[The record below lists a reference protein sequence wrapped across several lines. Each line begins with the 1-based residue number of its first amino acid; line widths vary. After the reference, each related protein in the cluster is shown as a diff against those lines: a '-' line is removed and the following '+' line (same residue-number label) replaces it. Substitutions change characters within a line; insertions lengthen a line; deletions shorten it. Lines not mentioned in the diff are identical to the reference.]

1 MSHPETTQVPLRV
14 SYVASLRL
22 DICETSNLP
31 ANNDFSLKPL
41 NKLDVLSS
49 KRKAKFNRMPA
60 LAHRL
65 IAIVGRPNVGKSTLF
80 NRLIGR
86 RRSIVTDEPGITRD
100 RIYGITRWNGRSFDV
115 VDTGGMIPGDEAE
128 IPKKIVEQ
136 AQVAID
142 TASLILLVVD
152 GRTAL
157 AAPDQELARLLR
169 RTGKPV
175 FLVVNKIDSGK
186 QNADTAEFFR
196 LGFKDVFPVSS
207 EHGRGI
213 TELLDQVAVTL
224 PVEEEI
230 EEKTDEI
237 RVAIIGRPNVGKST
251 LLNRLVGE
259 DRSMVSPI
267 AGTTRDAVDSVV
279 EEEGTTFRFIDT
291 AGIRRKGKTELK
303 AEKLSV
309 VMARR
314 HLEDSDVAI
323 LLIDGAQ
330 GVTAVDAHIGGYAH
344 EAHRSV
350 IIVVNKWDVVQ
361 KSHTITADFEK
372 DIREKLKFL
381 SFAPI
386 VFISAKTGQRVQK
399 LYEAIREVY
408 ASRFLRIPTSELN
421 ELFRAET
428 YGRGGLP
435 ADVKIRYIAQVK
447 TNPPTFVMFS
457 NKMSKLHFSFER
469 FVENRIRQKFPF
481 TGTPIII
488 RQRLRPGGARRE

>member
-1 MSHPETTQVPLRV
+1 
-14 SYVASLRL
+14 
-22 DICETSNLP
+22 
-31 ANNDFSLKPL
+31 
-41 NKLDVLSS
+41 
-49 KRKAKFNRMPA
+49 MPP
-60 LAHRL
+60 AHRL

-80 NRLIGR
+80 NRLIGK

-100 RIYGITRWNGRSFDV
+100 RIYGTTRWNGRSFEV
-115 VDTGGMIPGDEAE
+115 VDTGGIVPGDETE
-128 IPKKIVEQ
+128 IPRKIVEQ

-142 TASLILLVVD
+142 HASLIFLVVD
-152 GRTAL
+152 GRTAI

-169 RTGKPV
+169 KAGKTV

-186 QNADTAEFFR
+186 QNSDTGEFFR
-196 LGFKDVFPVSS
+196 LGFRDVFPVSA

-213 TELLDQVAVTL
+213 TELLDQVAIAM
-224 PVEEEI
+224 PVEEEVQ
-230 EEKTDEI
+230 ETPEI
-237 RVAIIGRPNVGKST
+237 RIAIIGRPNVGKST

-259 DRSMVSPI
+259 DRAMVSPV

-279 EEEGTTFRFIDT
+279 ESDGTTFRFVDT

-309 VMARR
+309 LMARR
-314 HLEDSDVAI
+314 HMEQSDVAI
-323 LLIDGAQ
+323 LLIDGTQ

-361 KSHTITADFEK
+361 KSHSVTADFEK

-399 LYEAIREVY
+399 LFGAIKEVY
-408 ASRFLRIPTSELN
+408 AARFQRVPTSELN
-421 ELFRAET
+421 ELFREGT
-428 YGRGGLP
+428 FGRGGLP

-457 NKMSKLHFSFER
+457 NKLSKLHFSFER

-481 TGTPIII
+481 AGTPIII
-488 RQRLRPGGARRE
+488 RQRLRRGGTGR

>member
-1 MSHPETTQVPLRV
+1 M
-14 SYVASLRL
+14 RL
-22 DICETSNLP
+22 DTNETSNLP

-41 NKLDVLSS
+41 TQLDVLSS
-49 KRKAKFNRMPA
+49 KRRAKFNRMPA

-100 RIYGITRWNGRSFDV
+100 RIYGVTRWNGRSFEV
-115 VDTGGMIPGDEAE
+115 VDTGGMIPGDETE
-128 IPKKIVEQ
+128 IPRKIVEQ

-142 TASLILLVVD
+142 HASLIFLVVD

-157 AAPDQELARLLR
+157 SAPDQELARLLR
-169 RTGKPV
+169 KSGKPV

-186 QNADTAEFFR
+186 QSGDTAEFFR
-196 LGFKDVFPVSS
+196 LGYENIFPVSA

-213 TELLDQVAVTL
+213 TELLDEVAATL

-259 DRSMVSPI
+259 DRSMVSPV
-267 AGTTRDAVDSVV
+267 AGTTRDAVDSVI
-279 EEEGTTFRFIDT
+279 EQEGTTFRFIDT
-291 AGIRRKGKTELK
+291 AGIRRKGKTELR

-309 VMARR
+309 IMARR
-314 HLEDSDVAI
+314 HMEESDVAL

-344 EAHRSV
+344 EASRSV
-350 IIVVNKWDVVQ
+350 IIVVNKWDAVQ
-361 KSHTITADFEK
+361 KSHSITADFEK
-372 DIREKLKFL
+372 NIREKLKFL

-399 LYEAIREVY
+399 LYAVIKEVY
-408 ASRFLRIPTSELN
+408 AARFQRVSTSELN
-421 ELFRAET
+421 ELFREGT
-428 YGRGGLP
+428 FGRGGLP

-457 NKMSKLHFSFER
+457 NKLSKLHFSFER

-488 RQRLRPGGARRE
+488 RQRLRRGGARRA

>member
-1 MSHPETTQVPLRV
+1 
-14 SYVASLRL
+14 
-22 DICETSNLP
+22 
-31 ANNDFSLKPL
+31 
-41 NKLDVLSS
+41 
-49 KRKAKFNRMPA
+49 MPP
-60 LAHRL
+60 AHRL

-100 RIYGITRWNGRSFDV
+100 RIYGTTRWNGRSFEV
-115 VDTGGMIPGDEAE
+115 VDTGGIVPGDETE
-128 IPKKIVEQ
+128 IPRKIVEQ

-142 TASLILLVVD
+142 HASLIFLVVD
-152 GRTAL
+152 GRTAI

-169 RTGKPV
+169 KAGKTV

-186 QNADTAEFFR
+186 QNSDTGEFFR
-196 LGFKDVFPVSS
+196 LGFRDVFPVSA

-213 TELLDQVAVTL
+213 TELLDQVAIAM
-224 PVEEEI
+224 PVEEEVQ
-230 EEKTDEI
+230 ETPEI
-237 RVAIIGRPNVGKST
+237 RIAIIGRPNVGKST

-259 DRSMVSPI
+259 DRAMVSPV

-279 EEEGTTFRFIDT
+279 ESDGTTFRFVDT

-309 VMARR
+309 LMARR
-314 HLEDSDVAI
+314 HMEQSDVAI
-323 LLIDGAQ
+323 LLIDGTQ

-361 KSHTITADFEK
+361 KSHSVTADFEK

-399 LYEAIREVY
+399 LYGAIKEVY
-408 ASRFLRIPTSELN
+408 AARFQRVPTSELN
-421 ELFRAET
+421 ELFREGT
-428 YGRGGLP
+428 FGRGGLP

-457 NKMSKLHFSFER
+457 NKLSKLHFSFER

-481 TGTPIII
+481 AGTPIII
-488 RQRLRPGGARRE
+488 RQRLRRGGTGRK

>member
-1 MSHPETTQVPLRV
+1 
-14 SYVASLRL
+14 
-22 DICETSNLP
+22 
-31 ANNDFSLKPL
+31 
-41 NKLDVLSS
+41 
-49 KRKAKFNRMPA
+49 MPP
-60 LAHRL
+60 AHRL

-100 RIYGITRWNGRSFDV
+100 RIYGTTRWNGRSFEV
-115 VDTGGMIPGDEAE
+115 VDTGGIVPGDETE
-128 IPKKIVEQ
+128 IPRKIVEQ

-142 TASLILLVVD
+142 HASLIFLVVD
-152 GRTAL
+152 GRTAI

-169 RTGKPV
+169 KAGKTV

-186 QNADTAEFFR
+186 QNSDTGEFFR
-196 LGFKDVFPVSS
+196 LGFRDVFPVSA

-213 TELLDQVAVTL
+213 TELLDQVAIAM
-224 PVEEEI
+224 PVEEEVQ
-230 EEKTDEI
+230 ETPEI
-237 RVAIIGRPNVGKST
+237 RIAIIGRPNVGKST

-259 DRSMVSPI
+259 DRAMVSPV

-279 EEEGTTFRFIDT
+279 ESDGTTFRFVDT
-291 AGIRRKGKTELK
+291 AGIRRKGKTELR

-309 VMARR
+309 IMARR
-314 HLEDSDVAI
+314 HMEQSDVAI
-323 LLIDGAQ
+323 LLIDGTQ

-361 KSHTITADFEK
+361 KSHSVTADFEK

-399 LYEAIREVY
+399 LFGAIKEVY
-408 ASRFLRIPTSELN
+408 AARFQRVPTSELN
-421 ELFRAET
+421 ELFREGT
-428 YGRGGLP
+428 FGRGGLP

-457 NKMSKLHFSFER
+457 NKLSKLHFSFER

-481 TGTPIII
+481 AGTPIII
-488 RQRLRPGGARRE
+488 RQRLKRGGTGRS